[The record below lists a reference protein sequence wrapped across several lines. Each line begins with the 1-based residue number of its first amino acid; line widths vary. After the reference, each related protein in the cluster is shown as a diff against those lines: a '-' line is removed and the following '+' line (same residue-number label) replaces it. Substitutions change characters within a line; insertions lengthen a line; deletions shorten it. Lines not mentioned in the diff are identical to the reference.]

1 MEIQSSALGYS
12 LDTFGTAGSQT
23 GAKDDMFSQMIA
35 RMMDTSST
43 KRQESTERAD
53 SRRAAARSASQDD
66 QASRAAEKARAA
78 KEAGDKAA
86 ADRSESQRAA
96 EKTDARARL
105 AAPADPI
112 LPQPA
117 ADIAPRGA
125 DTDRPA
131 RPDADRPAAAKPANK
146 PEAKANS
153 GKAADKPA
161 NTPEAKP
168 DATVKDAPVADDT
181 AEDTADATAPALDGE
196 VLTDDPSAD
205 DTSKTVVI
213 EAQITIVETTV
224 EVITPAQ
231 HFAMTLTQGTG
242 NLSVSTGTSEGEG
255 ANDAIGTATDGV
267 EPAALAAAQ
276 AAAGRQA
283 DAGQHPTAAPGPQNV
298 PTDPKALHPQGEAKP
313 DATPDAVAPDTAG
326 ALNADALPTD
336 ESVQLPESF
345 ADLFQNA
352 GQNGGT
358 KEAASKGQ
366 NGGNT
371 PHGQQQQPQ
380 PFADPTALNPQ
391 TTAGTAT
398 AAATKTAFEAV
409 AATLGA
415 DTAQPV
421 AATHDTD
428 PTDPTQ
434 AVMAPL
440 DGVKTTTAADGT
452 RATATLH
459 PSRGTAAMPQGVP
472 DQITVNIQKAVK
484 DGKDHFSIRLNP
496 EDLGR
501 IDIRLEI
508 AQDGRLQANISVEK
522 AQTLELLQRDQRSL
536 ESALNS
542 AGVKADS
549 GSLNFSLHSDGQP
562 FAGENSGQ
570 GAFNRRG
577 RGSGATNPDE
587 QAEQDAAI
595 IHTLTLGPGRFD
607 VRV

>member
-1 MEIQSSALGYS
+1 MEIQSPALGYS

-35 RMMDTSST
+35 RMMDTSSA

-105 AAPADPI
+105 AAPANPA
-112 LPQPA
+112 LPQPV
-117 ADIAPRGA
+117 ADTAPRTA

-131 RPDADRPAAAKPANK
+131 RPDADRPAAAKPADK
-146 PEAKANS
+146 TETKADSGRPAAKT
-153 GKAADKPA
+153 ADKPA
-161 NTPEAKP
+161 NKPDGKP
-168 DATVKDAPVADDT
+168 DAKAQDATVADDAT
-181 AEDTADATAPALDGE
+181 EDTADAAAPALDGE

-205 DTSKTVVI
+205 DGSKTVVI
-213 EAQITIVETTV
+213 EAQITIVETTI

-231 HFAMTLTQGTG
+231 HFAVTLTQGTG
-242 NLSVSTGTSEGEG
+242 NLSVSTDTDGS
-255 ANDAIGTATDGV
+255 DAIGTATDGV

-276 AAAGRQA
+276 AAAGQQA

-358 KEAASKGQ
+358 KEAAAKGQ
-366 NGGNT
+366 NGGNA
-371 PHGQQQQPQ
+371 PHGQQQQQQ
-380 PFADPTALNPQ
+380 PSADPTALNTQ
-391 TTAGTAT
+391 ATGTTTT
-398 AAATKTAFEAV
+398 TATKTAFEAM
-409 AATLGA
+409 AAALGT
-415 DTAQPV
+415 DIAQPV
-421 AATHDTD
+421 GATSETTS
-428 PTDPTQ
+428 TDPTQ
-434 AVMAPL
+434 TVMAPI
-440 DGVKTTTAADGT
+440 DGVKTTVAADGT
-452 RATATLH
+452 RATATMH

-536 ESALNS
+536 ENALNS

-577 RGSGATNPDE
+577 RGSGAVDPDE

-595 IHTLTLGPGRFD
+595 IHTLTLGPGRYD

>member
-1 MEIQSSALGYS
+1 MEIQSPALAYS
-12 LDTFGTAGSQT
+12 LDIFGTAGNQT

-35 RMMDTSST
+35 RMMDTSSA
-43 KRQESTERAD
+43 KRQEGTERAD

-78 KEAGDKAA
+78 KDADDRAA
-86 ADRSESQRAA
+86 TDRTESQRAA
-96 EKTDARARL
+96 GKADARPRP
-105 AAPADPI
+105 AAPADSV

-117 ADIAPRGA
+117 TDTTPRA
-125 DTDRPA
+125 VDTDRPA
-131 RPDADRPAAAKPANK
+131 RPDADKTAVAKPASKPDAKADSRKPADKPVNTPTAK
-146 PEAKANS
+146 PEAKAQDAIAVDD
-153 GKAADKPA
+153 AAKG
-161 NTPEAKP
+161 
-168 DATVKDAPVADDT
+168 
-181 AEDTADATAPALDGE
+181 TADTMVPALDGE
-196 VLTDDPSAD
+196 VLTNDPPAD

-213 EAQITIVETTV
+213 EAQITIVETTI
-224 EVITPAQ
+224 EVVTPAQ

-242 NLSVSTGTSEGEG
+242 NLSVSTGTDGS
-255 ANDAIGTATDGV
+255 DTIGTATDGV
-267 EPAALAAAQ
+267 EQAALAATQ
-276 AAAGRQA
+276 AATGQQAG
-283 DAGQHPTAAPGPQNV
+283 AGQQPTATASPQPG
-298 PTDPKALHPQGEAKP
+298 PTDPKALHPQGEVKP
-313 DATPDAVAPDTAG
+313 AATDATPEAVVPDAAGVLSADT
-326 ALNADALPTD
+326 LPTD
-336 ESVQLPESF
+336 DSAQLPESF

-352 GQNGGT
+352 GQSGGT
-358 KEAASKGQ
+358 KEAAAKSQ
-366 NGGNT
+366 SGGNT
-371 PHGQQQQPQ
+371 PHGQQQQQQ
-380 PFADPTALNPQ
+380 PLADPSAQNTQ
-391 TTAGTAT
+391 TTAGQT
-398 AAATKTAFEAV
+398 AATATKTAFETV
-409 AATLGA
+409 AAAVGA
-415 DTAQPV
+415 DTAPPV
-421 AATHDTD
+421 TALHDSAAV
-428 PTDPTQ
+428 DPTQ
-434 AVMAPL
+434 TVMAPI
-440 DGVKTTTAADGT
+440 DGVRTTAAADGT

-459 PSRGTAAMPQGVP
+459 PSRGTAAMPQGAP
-472 DQITVNIQKAVK
+472 DQIAVNIQKAVK

-577 RGSGATNPDE
+577 RGSGTVDPDE